1 MGQSLRRMARRPPPQ
16 PRIKNVERPVNGADR
31 PPASGPEEV
40 MKRVGNEG
48 GVLEER
54 DPGFDAMLNE
64 MVGRI
69 NSKPGGKLEMG
80 EAFIVEKY
88 NRPMPK
94 LRNTK
99 STPGWDVEK
108 PVPAGTLNV
117 AQLRQILF
125 LHQGKSEDHQ
135 GPMDIPDIAKKFK
148 LTANEVQQILK
159 FLSLPPEDGKKN
171 TQQ

>member
-1 MGQSLRRMARRPPPQ
+1 MGQALRRMARRPPPQ
-16 PRIKNVERPVNGADR
+16 PRITNVERPVNGADR

-80 EAFIVEKY
+80 EAHAKATD
-88 NRPMPK
+88 
-94 LRNTK
+94 TK